1 MAYSTWLLQ
10 ELLIN
15 LLIWWGS
22 QVQITP
28 LIFIIFVL
36 DQDPFYVVITLD
48 SLDVSNHS
56 SFYQQSVTYG
66 LSQWPGVPILHLLSI
81 LSLVHVEMLSS
92 ACHLIYLPIGSML
105 MGWGNVHISPLALYL
120 LFHLICLPISFP
132 FLHGL
137 VSLFSLWAPS
147 LCFSA
152 VGMPP
157 VPSPSM
163 L

>member
-66 LSQWPGVPILHLLSI
+66 LSQ
-81 LSLVHVEMLSS
+81 
-92 ACHLIYLPIGSML
+92 
-105 MGWGNVHISPLALYL
+105 
-120 LFHLICLPISFP
+120 
-132 FLHGL
+132 
-137 VSLFSLWAPS
+137 
-147 LCFSA
+147 
-152 VGMPP
+152 
-157 VPSPSM
+157 
-163 L
+163 